1 MGILNF
7 LTGRG
12 EVKPEENFQEGA
24 GTYRDLLK
32 VTAKDD
38 DLVKEI
44 NSDIENSKSVW
55 ESAKAIQDE
64 NEKYYLGT
72 QLDENRF
79 DYELPSDQNIL
90 YRNLE
95 TMIAIITSKR
105 KEPIVLPAQDTDQSK
120 DLSEK
125 TQQFLSWKWADE
137 DMSIKYEDWVRAAY
151 LYRIGVFK
159 IEWDKD
165 KDDFKIE
172 NKRPQTILI
181 DKDATDEYDSK
192 FIVEMKQD
200 SLGDLM
206 DMFPKAKEKL
216 TKTFGDALAT
226 RISYVEYWTN
236 EFTVWKVNNVILDK
250 KKNPNWNW
258 EEKDRKGNLEKLK
271 EKWTTVAKDR
281 KLENVLINYF
291 NEPRKP
297 YVIVSLKN
305 LGKSIYADTSDFEQS
320 KRGQD
325 IVNKRKRQIDKA
337 AIHGLGRLVVSG
349 SFITKDEAKKLDRNP
364 NATYWM
370 EKGNVGDGF
379 AYTSPQPISPV
390 ILQDFQDTK
399 SEIDNTMGVHGTT
412 RGEQGPAETATG
424 RNLLREGDMGR
435 IDLAIRRI
443 DKKLELLYAWMLQ
456 MAKVYYDETHYIK
469 MLGKEGATTY
479 LKFSQNEIED
489 GIEVIVKSEL
499 TAFKAEKRQEAQ
511 ERMQAGLLDPLSY
524 FEAFDDTEPKEKAR
538 RMVMYTLDPKMYL
551 AQFLMDENTPGMENT
566 PEGKAAQEQKALVA
580 GEQVPPNPTAD
591 APHIEAHSKFMKSPE
606 FANIPDEIKQA
617 FIAHIQAEVAQMRQN
632 QPMLTQGQP
641 EAPQGQESMQ
651 EQPLPPI

>member
-24 GTYRDLLK
+24 GEYRDLLK
-32 VTAKDD
+32 VTAKDE
-38 DLVKEI
+38 DLVNEI
-44 NSDIENSKSVW
+44 NADIENSKSVW
-55 ESAKAIQDE
+55 ETVKAIQDD

-95 TMIAIITSKR
+95 TMISIITSKR
-105 KEPIVLPAQDTDQSK
+105 KEPIVLPAQDTDESK
-120 DLSEK
+120 DLAEK
-125 TQQFLSWKWADE
+125 TQQFLSWKWSDE
-137 DMSIKYEDWVRAAY
+137 DMSIKYEDWVRAAFI
-151 LYRIGVFK
+151 YRIGVLK

-172 NKRPQTILI
+172 TKRPQTILI
-181 DKDATDEYDSK
+181 DKDANDEYDSK

-200 SLGDLM
+200 SLGDLI
-206 DMFPKAKEKL
+206 DMFPKAKENL
-216 TKTFGDALAT
+216 TKTFGDALST

-236 EFTVWKVNNVILDK
+236 EFTVWKVNNIILNK

-258 EEKDRKGNLEKLK
+258 KEKDRKGNLGKLK
-271 EKWTTVAKDR
+271 EKWTQVAKDR

-297 YVIVSLKN
+297 YVILSLKN
-305 LGKSIYADTSDFEQS
+305 LGKGIYADTSDFEQA

-325 IVNKRKRQIDKA
+325 IVNRRKRQIDKA

-370 EKGNVGDGF
+370 EKGNASDGF
-379 AYTSPQPISPV
+379 SYVEPKPISPV
-390 ILQDFQDTK
+390 ILTDFQDTK
-399 SEIDNTMGVHGTT
+399 SEIDNLMGVHGTT

-435 IDLAIRRI
+435 IDLSVRRI

-456 MAKVYYDETHYIK
+456 MAKVYYDETHYTK
-469 MLGKEGATTY
+469 MLGREGATTY

-499 TAFKAEKRQEAQ
+499 TAFKATQRAEAQ

-524 FEAFDDTEPKEKAR
+524 FEAMEDTEPKEKAR
-538 RMVMYTLDPKMYL
+538 RMVMYTLDPKMYM

-591 APHIEAHSKFMKSPE
+591 APHIETHSKFMKSPE
-606 FANIPDEIKQA
+606 FANIPDEIKQS
-617 FIAHIQAEVAQMRQN
+617 FIAHVQSEIAQVRQN
-632 QPMLTQGQP
+632 QPMLAQGQAQ
-641 EAPQGQESMQ
+641 APQGQPMPVQ
-651 EQPLPPI
+651 AQQYA

>member
-7 LTGRG
+7 LTGNKG

-32 VTAKDD
+32 VTAKDE
-38 DLVKEI
+38 DLVREI
-44 NSDIENSKSVW
+44 NADIENSKSVW
-55 ESAKAIQDE
+55 ESVKAIQDE

-120 DLSEK
+120 DLAEK
-125 TQQFLSWKWADE
+125 TQQFLSWKWSDE
-137 DMSIKYEDWVRAAY
+137 DMSIKYEDWVRAAFI
-151 LYRIGVFK
+151 YRIGVLK
-159 IEWDKD
+159 IRWDKD
-165 KDDFKIE
+165 KDDFVIE
-172 NKRPQTILI
+172 VKRPQTILI

-200 SLGDLM
+200 TLGDLM
-206 DMFPKAKEKL
+206 GMFPKAKEKL
-216 TKTFGDALAT
+216 AKTFGDALAT
-226 RISYVEYWTN
+226 TISYVEYWTN

-258 EEKDRKGNLEKLK
+258 EEKNRKGNLEKLK

-297 YVIVSLKN
+297 YVIISLKN
-305 LGKSIYADTSDFEQS
+305 LGKSIYADTSDFEQA

-325 IVNKRKRQIDKA
+325 IVNRRKRQIDKA
-337 AIHGLGRLVVSG
+337 SIHGLGRMVVSG
-349 SFITKDEAKKLDRNP
+349 SFISKDEAKKLDRNP

-370 EKGNVGDGF
+370 EKGNANDGF
-379 AYTSPQPISPV
+379 SYVSPQPISPV
-390 ILQDFQDTK
+390 ILNDFQDTK
-399 SEIDNTMGVHGTT
+399 SEIDNLMGVHGTT
-412 RGEQGPAETATG
+412 RGEKGNQETATG
-424 RNLLREGDMGR
+424 RNILREGDLGR
-435 IDLAIRRI
+435 IDLAVRRI

-499 TAFKAEKRQEAQ
+499 TAFKATQRQEAQ
-511 ERMQAGLLDPLSY
+511 ERMNAGLLDPLSY
-524 FEAFDDTEPKEKAR
+524 FEAFDETSPKEKAR

-566 PEGKAAQEQKALVA
+566 PEGKAAQEQKAIVA

-591 APHIEAHSKFMKSPE
+591 AAHIEAHSKFMKSPE
-606 FANIPDEIKQA
+606 FANIPDELKQA
-617 FIAHIQAEVAQMRQN
+617 MVAHVQAEIQQARQN
-632 QPMLTQGQP
+632 QPMLAQGQTQ
-641 EAPQGQESMQ
+641 A
-651 EQPLPPI
+651 L